1 MNRSEKGIVTFS
13 FDCEAKWG
21 MADLNLHWTKE
32 LTNNNL
38 VEVYEYILEV
48 LKKYNIPST
57 FAFVGAMTETKDRF
71 ITLTEPLMKGRNHEQ
86 WLKPI
91 FNQIT
96 KDDDGWF
103 FPNIIELCKKDN
115 MHEIASHGYTHI
127 PFSSLSEEEIIE
139 EMKLIKDWSL
149 RNKINCKTL
158 IYPRNDISYR
168 EKLNSYNIELY
179 RSSPKLFNFKNFPK
193 YVNTFFEELNIFKAS
208 EELDVDGLSIPGGV
222 FINWKYG
229 PRKIIPKTISNIRY
243 KNILNHAVKRNRVA
257 HFWTHPHNFITAP
270 ESKRIFEK
278 LCQNIEKKVE
288 SNKLEI
294 WRQIDFI

>member
-1 MNRSEKGIVTFS
+1 MKRSDKGIATIS

-21 MADLNLHWTKE
+21 MADLSLDWTKD
-32 LTNNNL
+32 LTNENL
-38 VEVYEYILEV
+38 VEAYEYILEI

>member
-1 MNRSEKGIVTFS
+1 MKGSDKGIVTIS

-21 MADLNLHWTKE
+21 MADLSLDWTKD
-32 LTNNNL
+32 LTNKNL
-38 VEVYEYILEV
+38 VEAYEYILEI

-57 FAFVGAMTETKDRF
+57 FAFVGAMTESKDRF

>member
-1 MNRSEKGIVTFS
+1 MKGSDKGIVTIS

-21 MADLNLHWTKE
+21 MADLSLDWTKD
-32 LTNNNL
+32 LTNKNL
-38 VEVYEYILEV
+38 VEAYEYILEI

-57 FAFVGAMTETKDRF
+57 FAFVGAMTESKDRF

-229 PRKIIPKTISNIRY
+229 PRKIIPKTISNCDHKIGDIVTI
-243 KNILNHAVKRNRVA
+243 KFGKGMANAVIAN
-257 HFWTHPHNFITAP
+257 P
-270 ESKRIFEK
+270 
-278 LCQNIEKKVE
+278 
-288 SNKLEI
+288 
-294 WRQIDFI
+294 

>member
-1 MNRSEKGIVTFS
+1 MKKSDKGIVTLS

-21 MADLNLHWTKE
+21 MADLNLEWKKD
-32 LTNNNL
+32 LTNENL
-38 VEVYEYILEV
+38 IEAYEYILEI

-71 ITLTEPLMKGRNHEQ
+71 IGETEALMKGSNHAE

-103 FPNIIELCKKDN
+103 FPNIIDLCKKDN

-127 PFSSLSEEEIIE
+127 PFGNLSEDEINE

-149 RNKINCKTL
+149 RHEINCKTL
-158 IYPRNDISYR
+158 IFPRNDINFI
-168 EKLNSYNIELY
+168 EKLNNYNIELY
-179 RSSPKLFNFKNFPK
+179 RNAPILFNVKNFPK
-193 YVNTFFEELNIFKAS
+193 YLNTFFEEFNIFKES
-208 EELDVDGLSIPGGV
+208 EELDSEGISLPGGV

-243 KNILNHAVKRNRVA
+243 KNILNHAEKRKRVA

-278 LCQNIEKKVE
+278 LCQNIEKKVG

-294 WRQIDFI
+294 WRQVDFI

>member
-1 MNRSEKGIVTFS
+1 MKKSDKGIVTLS

-21 MADLNLHWTKE
+21 MADLNLEWKKD
-32 LTNNNL
+32 LTNENL
-38 VEVYEYILEV
+38 IEAYEYILEI

-71 ITLTEPLMKGRNHEQ
+71 IGETEALMKGSNHAE

-103 FPNIIELCKKDN
+103 FPNIIDLCKKDN

-127 PFSSLSEEEIIE
+127 PFGNLSEDEINE

-149 RNKINCKTL
+149 RHEINCKTL
-158 IYPRNDISYR
+158 IFPRNDINFI
-168 EKLNSYNIELY
+168 EKLNNYNIELY
-179 RSSPKLFNFKNFPK
+179 RSAPILFNVKNFPK
-193 YVNTFFEELNIFKAS
+193 YLNTFFEEFNIFKES
-208 EELDVDGLSIPGGV
+208 EELDSEGISLPGGV

-243 KNILNHAVKRNRVA
+243 KNILNHAEKRKRVA

-278 LCQNIEKKVE
+278 LCQNIEKKVG

-294 WRQIDFI
+294 WRQVDFI